1 MTTSSSESI
10 SERVRFWEEQD
21 KINQELIPRV
31 IRQSELLAGHIAE
44 HENLAL
50 AAADALR
57 AILSEAREAHEQDY
71 KSALETATAELRQHY
86 DSALEAALQEKQQQY
101 VQELSTAQ
109 ESLDKEIQAN
119 IERAVATLNQER
131 RKIRNL
137 LLAITVSSGAIA
149 VAALIAGLLL

>member
-44 HENLAL
+44 HENLPL
-50 AAADALR
+50 AAADVLR
-57 AILSEAREAHEQDY
+57 AILSEAREVHEQDY
-71 KSALETATAELRQHY
+71 KAALEATTAELRQLF
-86 DSALEAALQEKQQQY
+86 DSALEERRQQY

-109 ESLDKEIQAN
+109 ESLNKEIQAN

>member
-50 AAADALR
+50 AAADALK
-57 AILSEAREAHEQDY
+57 AILSEAREAHD
-71 KSALETATAELRQHY
+71 KDSRAALEAATAELRQHY

-101 VQELSTAQ
+101 VQALSTAQ
-109 ESLDKEIQAN
+109 ESLTKENQAH
-119 IERAVATLNQER
+119 IESAVSTLNQER
-131 RKIRNL
+131 RKVRNL

-149 VAALIAGLLL
+149 VAALIAATLL